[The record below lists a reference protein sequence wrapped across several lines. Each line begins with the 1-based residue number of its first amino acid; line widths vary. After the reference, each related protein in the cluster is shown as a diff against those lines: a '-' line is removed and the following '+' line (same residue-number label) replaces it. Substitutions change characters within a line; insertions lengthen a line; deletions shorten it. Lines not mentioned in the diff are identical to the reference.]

1 MQTLLK
7 ALPDRT
13 LIFSIWGVL
22 LILSLAPTI
31 PSLQPL
37 IHWLPITLSQTVW
50 VLLVLL
56 LLTMFKQSRQNRLLQ
71 TRLIEQQANHQSQ
84 IKQLKRQHDCED
96 DTFKTLMQND
106 QIAYWEWDVKHNQAR
121 FSPQWKKLLGLPSDT
136 NLTNLHDLQNR
147 IHPKDQQA
155 VQQRLMKMLSGEQ
168 RHFECTHRVRH
179 EDGHYLWVHDKGQ
192 IFYSASGEIEKLSA
206 IRLDVSE
213 QKWIEAELELDATII
228 EHSSEGIAIADE
240 QFKIIRCNRAL
251 SQALGIEREQIH
263 LETLHGLLGKLQP
276 ETAER
281 VIKDLEQHGNW
292 RGELSLVD
300 ETGDLKLASMVTISK
315 LFHETTQQTHY
326 SLVQSDITDLK
337 RTQKALDDL
346 ANIDSVTGLAN
357 RNKLYHSLEN
367 VIQERH
373 PITLLFLDLDNFK
386 PVNDTLGHDIGDQ
399 LLREIGKVIQQD
411 LPENALAAR
420 VGGDEF
426 VAFYPTPH
434 SSAHEDISTQN
445 FAQIAQNITLKLSEP
460 FNIQNHTILVGS
472 SIGIARFPEDADD
485 RKTLL
490 KAADIAMYEAKRN
503 GKGQYREYCQL
514 SQAELKLE
522 TPHR

>member
-1 MQTLLK
+1 MQTLLR

-13 LIFSIWGVL
+13 LILSIWGVL
-22 LILSLAPTI
+22 LILSLAPTM
-31 PSLQPL
+31 PALQPL
-37 IHWLPITLSQTVW
+37 IHWLPLTLSQAIW
-50 VLLVLL
+50 VLLALL
-56 LLTMFKQSRQNRLLQ
+56 LLMMFKQTRQNKLLQ
-71 TRLIEQQANHQSQ
+71 TQLIEQQANHQSQ

-96 DTFKTLMQND
+96 NTFKTLMQSD
-106 QIAYWEWDVKHNQAR
+106 QIAYWEWDVKHNKAR
-121 FSPQWKKLLGLPSDT
+121 FSPQWKNLLGLPSDT
-136 NLTNLHDLQNR
+136 NLNNLHDLQNR

-155 VQQRLMKMLSGEQ
+155 VQQRLLKMLSGEQ

-192 IFYSASGEIEKLSA
+192 IFYNASGEIEKLSA

-240 QFKIIRCNRAL
+240 QFKIIRCNLAL
-251 SQALGIEREQIH
+251 SRVLGIEREHIH
-263 LETLHGLLGKLQP
+263 QETLPGLLRKLQP
-276 ETAER
+276 EAAER
-281 VIKDLEQHGNW
+281 LIKDLKQHGSW
-292 RGELSLVD
+292 RGELSLLD
-300 ETGDLKLASMVTISK
+300 EAGNLKLASMVTVSK

-357 RNKLYHSLEN
+357 RNKLYQSLEN

-399 LLREIGKVIQQD
+399 LLNAIGKVIQQE

-426 VAFYPTPH
+426 VAFYPTPYL
-434 SSAHEDISTQN
+434 STNEDASTQN
-445 FAQIAQNITLKLSEP
+445 LELIAQNITQKLSEP
-460 FNIQNHTILVGS
+460 FKIQNHTIQVGS
-472 SIGIARFPEDADD
+472 SIGIARFPEDADN

-490 KAADIAMYEAKRN
+490 KAADTAMYEAKRN
-503 GKGQYREYCQL
+503 GKGHYREFCQL